1 MSDALSFAELEE
13 QHVELLP
20 PRTVL
25 SMISFSSKPPRNDGS
40 AGSAGSA
47 QQGISVKI
55 LSGFCIIPPAN
66 GCTSSATG
74 GGAIAGGGGAAGHG

>member
-25 SMISFSSKPPRNDGS
+25 SMISFPCAPGKPGTPGTATPGVPNQSIIFTSGIFS
-40 AGSAGSA
+40 FHSTAG
-47 QQGISVKI
+47 
-55 LSGFCIIPPAN
+55 
-66 GCTSSATG
+66 TAT
-74 GGAIAGGGGAAGHG
+74 GGAAGVGGSG